1 MLSDWAAHYAATPQS
16 GADIEFHVPWRDPQ
30 QSIEALTSSLHGQD
44 WALTGEA
51 AADRIAPYLTSVPAV
66 DLYVPAG
73 QLEPARGRLAQHPDF
88 REVESGGRIRLS
100 AADPYV
106 FRLTREARDVRTVSP
121 VRVYADLL
129 RGRGRTAE
137 AAEYLRETAIGF

>member
-1 MLSDWAAHYAATPQS
+1 MVSTSTTLDDTLTQSD
-16 GADIEFHVPWRDPQ
+16 FH
-30 QSIEALTSSLHGQD
+30 
-44 WALTGEA
+44 
-51 AADRIAPYLTSVPAV
+51 
-66 DLYVPAG
+66 
-73 QLEPARGRLAQHPDF
+73 
-88 REVESGGRIRLS
+88 LS